1 MEERRRTE
9 DGGNACS
16 AGMIGDPPFIGGDE
30 AEALTVSEQ
39 MFGLQGSLYKISPQ
53 FLKIEFADFGLQ
65 FC

>member
-39 MFGLQGSLYKISPQ
+39 MFGL
-53 FLKIEFADFGLQ
+53 
-65 FC
+65 